1 MLILGGVQALLP
13 WPFLTAMIITENYRV
28 TWNFHDMLILWFDGL
43 HILQHLNFANI
54 LQKFWSEGYFN
65 FVFLS

>member
-13 WPFLTAMIITENYRV
+13 WPFLTAMIITENYCV
-28 TWNFHDMLILWFDGL
+28 TWNFHDMLIWWFDGL
-43 HILQHLNFANI
+43 HILWHLNFANI